1 MPTNPRPDARLLI
14 GAALFG
20 IGWGLASLC
29 PGPAFAGLFLGLPQI
44 TLFVAAML
52 VGMSVHGLA
61 GIRRRRAP

>member
-1 MPTNPRPDARLLI
+1 VATNPRPDARLLI
-14 GAALFG
+14 GATLFG